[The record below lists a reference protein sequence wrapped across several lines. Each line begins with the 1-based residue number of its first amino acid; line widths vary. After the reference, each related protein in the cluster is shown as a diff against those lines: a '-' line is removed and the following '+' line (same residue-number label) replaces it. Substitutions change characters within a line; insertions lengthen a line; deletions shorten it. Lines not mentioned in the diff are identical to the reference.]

1 MMRITILVALLN
13 HPSKEAE
20 CVCVTKRNGSA
31 TYQMSIKNHS
41 LSLLSINTR
50 ILQLF
55 PLSLGSKVRVQLG
68 EIFLRIGQFAANGV
82 ESVG

>member
-1 MMRITILVALLN
+1 MGISILVALLN
-13 HPSKEAE
+13 HPAKEAE
-20 CVCVTKRNGSA
+20 CVRVTNSTSDQPHPAKVSKRN
-31 TYQMSIKNHS
+31 S
-41 LSLLSINTR
+41 LSLLAINTR

-55 PLSLGSKVRVQLG
+55 PLSLGSKVGVQLG